1 MPLPRPSKGESEKDF
16 VSRCAGNKTM
26 NSEFPDS
33 KQRVAVCHQIF
44 KDAKRS
50 DEEMETRSFDFEDF
64 EIREE
69 DGEGIFEGRA
79 VVFDQKNSHGEIF
92 ERGAFKESLKTRGAK
107 GIKMLFSH
115 DRAQPIGKW
124 EEIREDR
131 TGLFVRGRLLMKL
144 QKAQEAFLLMKEEIL
159 DGLSIGFRPVEESF
173 NNDKGAFI
181 VRKADLREISP
192 VLIPSDSGALIS
204 KVRDATPEEVRTKTE
219 LEKVLRNA
227 GFSRSFSQF
236 VVSGWTPPALRNAEG
251 DNLAESI
258 RALATSLRGGK
269 A

>member
-1 MPLPRPSKGESEKDF
+1 MPLPKPTKGESEKDF
-16 VSRCAGNKTM
+16 VARCAGNKTM

-33 KQRVAVCHQIF
+33 KQRVAVCHELF
-44 KDAKRS
+44 RKKRS
-50 DEEMETRSFDFEDF
+50 EDEMETRAFNFEDF
-64 EIREE
+64 EVREE
-69 DGEGIFEGRA
+69 DGEGVFEGRA
-79 VVFDQKNSHGEIF
+79 VIFEKKNSHGEIF
-92 ERGAFKESLKTRGAK
+92 ERGAFKEAIKTRGVK

-115 DRAQPIGKW
+115 DRASPIGKW

-144 QKAQEAFLLMKEEIL
+144 QKAQEAFLLMKEDIL

-204 KVRDATPEEVRTKTE
+204 KVRDASPDEIRTERE
-219 LEKVLRNA
+219 LEKALRDA
-227 GFSRSFSQF
+227 GFSRAFSQYI
-236 VVSGWTPPALRNAEG
+236 VSGWTPPALRDAEG
-251 DNLAESI
+251 GIAESI
-258 RALATSLRGGK
+258 RTLTKSLRGEK
-269 A
+269 